1 MIKECSQLVE
11 NKCLDSPINFFTQH
25 NRQNM
30 IFRACPS
37 FSNTNKPWYDWVN
50 VQWVAEIIPAK
61 VLIFVDI
68 GAKQFKKNFVFGS
81 THISS
86 PGIYAI
92 GYSFSYGGREK
103 AHLISNIVDYG
114 KLMTEDDPVL
124 GTVPQLC
131 MFPVD
136 CIEGSCTAVPYHVS
150 TNTISAID
158 WLILKPIRDWYNI
171 FVDLMK
177 TSLR

>member
-1 MIKECSQLVE
+1 M
-11 NKCLDSPINFFTQH
+11 
-25 NRQNM
+25 
-30 IFRACPS
+30 
-37 FSNTNKPWYDWVN
+37 
-50 VQWVAEIIPAK
+50 
-61 VLIFVDI
+61 LIFVDI
-68 GAKQFKKNFVFGS
+68 EDKQFKKNFVFGS

-158 WLILKPIRDWYNI
+158 WLILKPKRDWYNI